1 MKGLYLVTDSAL
13 CEKRKTPLE
22 EVVLQAVQGGASY
35 VQVREKDMST
45 RAFMDEAKVLKD
57 MLDRFGVPLI
67 VNDRVDI
74 ALAVGADGVH
84 LGQSDMPY
92 NVARGIM
99 GPEAIIGVSVETWDD
114 VEKVE
119 KLDCDYVGISPVFST
134 PTKTDTKDE
143 WGIDGVTKIRAF
155 SRHKLV
161 AIGGINETN
170 AWDVVRAGADC
181 IAVVSAICSAEDPF
195 TASKNLVDIYRAAQV
210 RKKK

>member
-1 MKGLYLVTDSAL
+1 MKGLYLVTDRAL

-22 EVVLQAVQGGASY
+22 EVVLQAVQGGTAY
-35 VQVREKDMST
+35 VQLREKDMST
-45 RAFMDEAKVLKD
+45 RAFMEEAKVLKD

-134 PTKTDTKDE
+134 PTKTDTKGE

-195 TASKNLVDIYRAAQV
+195 TASKNLVDIYRAAGV
-210 RKKK
+210 RG